1 MESVI
6 ESQAFF
12 IPAGHGRRTLVQV
25 GRDITERKQ
34 TDEALERRSAQR
46 EAGASRFRELR
57 IAGPFRTQNI
67 GRCSQ

>member
-6 ESQAFF
+6 EFLGVLHPGRPR
-12 IPAGHGRRTLVQV
+12 PATLVQV

-57 IAGPFRTQNI
+57 IAGPFRTQNV